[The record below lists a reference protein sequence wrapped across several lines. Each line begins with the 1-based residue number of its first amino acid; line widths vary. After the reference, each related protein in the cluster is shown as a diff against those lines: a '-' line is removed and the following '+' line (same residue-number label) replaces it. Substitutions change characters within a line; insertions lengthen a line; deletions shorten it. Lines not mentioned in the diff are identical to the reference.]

1 MVVEQLEGKISR
13 EIQFRQRMLNW
24 AGTEKKRY
32 GRHDGMKTE
41 RRPDTWDMASRG
53 IWGILRYW
61 HER

>member
-13 EIQFRQRMLNW
+13 EIQFSQGMLNG
-24 AGTEKKRY
+24 AGTGKKRY

-41 RRPDTWDMASRG
+41 RRHTLGTSRG

>member
-41 RRPDTWDMASRG
+41 RRHTLGTWHLAEYG
-53 IWGILRYW
+53 EY
-61 HER
+61 